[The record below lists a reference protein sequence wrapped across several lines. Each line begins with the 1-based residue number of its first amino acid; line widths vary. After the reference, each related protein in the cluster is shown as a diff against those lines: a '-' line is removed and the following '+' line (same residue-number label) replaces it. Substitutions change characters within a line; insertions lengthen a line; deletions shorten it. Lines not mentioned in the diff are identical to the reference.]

1 MIETNIIYDFEDFRT
16 MVSSKDKIGAFYI
29 IYDDF
34 HFEEIDK
41 TSHVTRDII
50 VVGNNFS
57 KSFNVVKY
65 LIFQTNINQSTKDIS
80 NLLKDLRRHH
90 KILATI
96 FNPKIRECFLLFISN
111 TEDEIVEQ
119 DIRKFIENGE
129 MYYDATSQDN
139 NH

>member
-1 MIETNIIYDFEDFRT
+1 MIETNVIYDFEDFRT

-34 HFEEIDK
+34 YFEEIGK
-41 TSHVTRDII
+41 TSNVTRDII
-50 VVGNNFS
+50 VVANNFS

-65 LIFQTNINQSTKDIS
+65 AIFKTNINQTTKDIS
-80 NLLKDLRRHH
+80 NLLKDLRKHH
-90 KILATI
+90 TILATI

-111 TEDEIVEQ
+111 TEDEMMEQ

-129 MYYDATSQDN
+129 RDYDATSQDN